1 MLMHYNYCSKMRFI
15 KYLIILQFICTWV
28 WGTKYAL
35 TGREKQRHTP
45 LHPTPLP
52 SSSPLPSPLPHSS
65 AFPTFGQ
72 KKRLENEP
80 ESKGPGR
87 SKLSRRGPGEGPG
100 RTRNQREESQGE
112 GARENKELEPER
124 TRARQRARQKQ
135 RNGCK
140 LRVEGCVWCR
150 V

>member
-1 MLMHYNYCSKMRFI
+1 M
-15 KYLIILQFICTWV
+15 
-28 WGTKYAL
+28 
-35 TGREKQRHTP
+35 
-45 LHPTPLP
+45 
-52 SSSPLPSPLPHSS
+52 PSPLPHSS

-87 SKLSRRGPGEGPG
+87 SKLSRRGPGEGPGEGPG

-135 RNGCK
+135 RNGCQ
-140 LRVEGCVWCR
+140 LRAEGCVWCR